1 MYEGERPRKPSRVI
15 VLVIVFW
22 VVGISL
28 QTVFDLIFTSIEALD
43 IRYAGILAQ
52 ILAWGLLFAVSYKY
66 REPIDVWLR
75 RR

>member
-22 VVGISL
+22 VVGITM
-28 QTVFDLIFTSIEALD
+28 QTVFELLFTSIEALEV
-43 IRYAGILAQ
+43 RFAVILAQ
-52 ILAWGLLFAVSYKY
+52 ILAWGLLFAISYKY